1 MKTYSLI
8 ILAALL
14 LFSASLV
21 AQNLE
26 IKVYGNCEMC
36 MDRIEEAALSSPGV
50 TAASWSS
57 KTKLLNITVDSAAFQ
72 EALLHK
78 NIAAVGHDTD
88 KEKADNA
95 VYQALPQCCLYRDHD
110 HDGNYFIY
118 GMISENNASKKSS
131 EPLIGATVYWMEDN
145 EGTTTG
151 MDGDFRLMK
160 KDNNKKLI
168 ISYIGYGNDT
178 VTIEKSG
185 HLEIQLEAGV
195 ILDEVTVSRRR
206 SSTTVSYV
214 QTIKTKQIS
223 SKELTKAACC
233 NLSES
238 FETNPSVDVSFTDA
252 VTGTRTIEMLGLAGP
267 NIQVT
272 REVMPDIRGLAA
284 ITGFMLIPG
293 PWVSGMQLNLGT
305 GSVLNGYESISGQIN
320 IELKKPWDTE
330 RLHVNGY
337 VNNSGRYEGN
347 VVANT
352 SVSPKWQTNVLG
364 HYSYNSSGNDRN
376 DDGFMDMPAGQ
387 IMSLGNIWKYEKG
400 DGNEGMIGM
409 KLTKVD
415 QESGQNHKTFDHNSG
430 PIWLAQNDINRSEL
444 WLKRGKVFKDQP
456 YKSIGM
462 QLSGVIHDQ
471 KSTFGNTVYTGVQ
484 KSIYA
489 NFLYQ
494 TIFGDTDHKI
504 VFGSS
509 FLMDHYDENVFGRD
523 YKRREYVPGVFGEYT
538 QHISEKIDMIAGLRL
553 DHHNNF
559 GLFVTPRL
567 HLRYA
572 LSPTDVFRFSGG
584 SGQRTAN
591 IFAENLGVM
600 ASSRQWVIKGSENSS
615 SPYGLQPEKA
625 WNFGASYSKN
635 IEFGDNTL
643 DLGLDYYYTDFTNQ
657 IVADFDQSPQV
668 FALYN
673 LDGKSYSHSVQ
684 TQADL
689 VFGFGLDVRLA
700 YRYVDVK
707 TTYNGALM
715 EKPLVSPNRAF
726 VNLAYHVDGWS
737 LDYTLNWQD
746 SKRLPD
752 TRSNP
757 QTYQL
762 GERSPAFFI
771 SNAQVTKSWNKKF
784 ELYVGGENL
793 LDFRQD
799 KPILG
804 SNDPF
809 GNYFDSSMVWGPVFG
824 RMVYAG
830 FRYMINTE
838 KE

>member
-1 MKTYSLI
+1 MKSYSI
-8 ILAALL
+8 ILMFALTLCSGSL
-14 LFSASLV
+14 L

-26 IKVYGNCEMC
+26 ITVYGNCEMC

-57 KTKLLNITVDSAAFQ
+57 KTKLLNITVDTTAYQ

-118 GMISENNASKKSS
+118 GMITENNASKKSS

-178 VTIEKSG
+178 VTIEKPG

-352 SVSPKWQTNVLG
+352 RVSPKWQTNVLG

-376 DDGFMDMPAGQ
+376 DDGFMDMPSGQ

-409 KLTKVD
+409 KLTKVG
-415 QESGQNHKTFDHNSG
+415 QESGQDHQTFDHNSG
-430 PIWLAQNDINRSEL
+430 PIWLAQNNINRSEL

-462 QLSGVIHDQ
+462 QVSGVIHDQ

-523 YKRREYVPGVFGEYT
+523 YQRREYVPGVFGEYT

-559 GLFVTPRL
+559 GFFVTPRL

-615 SPYGLQPEKA
+615 SPYGLQPERA

-657 IVADFDQSPQV
+657 IVADFDQNPQV

-673 LDGKSYSHSVQ
+673 LDGKSYSHAVQ

-707 TTYNGALM
+707 TTYSGALM

-746 SKRLPD
+746 TKRLPD

-757 QTYQL
+757 QPYQL
-762 GERSPAFFI
+762 GDRSPAFFI
-771 SNAQVTKSWNKKF
+771 SNAQVSKSWNKKF

-793 LDFRQD
+793 FDFRQD

-824 RMVYAG
+824 RMIYAG